1 MRHAVKNKTLGM
13 GRAHRVAVLRNMAAL
28 LIEKGR
34 IHTTVDRAK
43 ALKVFIEPLITKG
56 KADTLSARR
65 LVLRRI
71 PNKDA
76 VKRLFDYI
84 SPSFINRPGGYT
96 RILRTGQRKGD
107 NASLAFIEFVDTINE
122 TPKERKQEA

>member
-1 MRHAVKNKTLGM
+1 MRHAKRGKTLGM
-13 GRAHRVAVLRNMAAL
+13 ARAHRVAVLRNMAAL

-43 ALKVFIEPLITKG
+43 ALKIFIEPLITKG

-71 PNKDA
+71 PNKAA
-76 VKRLFDYI
+76 VKRLFDYVA
-84 SPSFINRPGGYT
+84 PTFANRPGGYT
-96 RILRTGQRKGD
+96 RVLRTGQRKGD
-107 NASLAFIEFVDTINE
+107 NATLAFIEFVDPINE
-122 TPKERKQEA
+122 TPKERKEA

>member
-1 MRHAVKNKTLGM
+1 MRHAKRGKTLGM
-13 GRAHRVAVLRNMAAL
+13 ARAHRVAVLRNMAAL

-43 ALKVFIEPLITKG
+43 ALKIFIEPLITKG

-71 PNKDA
+71 SNKAA
-76 VKRLFDYI
+76 VKRLFDYV
-84 SPSFINRPGGYT
+84 SPTFANRPGGYT

-107 NASLAFIEFVDTINE
+107 NATLAFIEFVDPINE
-122 TPKERKQEA
+122 TPKERKEA

>member
-1 MRHAVKNKTLGM
+1 MRHAVKNKSLGM
-13 GRAHRVAVLRNMAAL
+13 SRAHRVAVLRNMAAL

-34 IHTTVDRAK
+34 IHTTADRAK
-43 ALKVFIEPLITKG
+43 ALKVFVEPLITKG

-65 LVLRRI
+65 LVIRRL

-76 VKRLFDYI
+76 VKRLFDHV
-84 SPSFINRPGGYT
+84 SPTFINRAGGYT

-107 NASLAFIEFVDTINE
+107 NASLAFIEFVDPINE
-122 TPKERKQEA
+122 NPKQRG